1 VVTIVESIG
10 GIDYEKLKDYIQEV
24 PLSGATLSANQ
35 PATLDTVS
43 TRQFRLEVSF
53 AGTAPTTLNLDAVS
67 PLDPSSEAVDWTE
80 LSTSIP
86 IASFTPPTDSVSTLS
101 TDVSKR
107 FSDFRYWRVSFDQ
120 DAVAT
125 ISLLGKGAESV
136 YQSVKSALDE
146 AADIDISGT
155 VASIVERV
163 EDLQGGT
170 IAAVKSRGGTIG
182 TGAANAGVSHGTIDV
197 VGFSRFTSELKTGGT
212 LVTVSHQFKSAP
224 GAMWVEDGTD
234 SVDGT
239 GLVTTFD
246 HVGYRFREVPQD
258 NASTL
263 DVTFRGRA

>member
-1 VVTIVESIG
+1 M
-10 GIDYEKLKDYIQEV
+10 
-24 PLSGATLSANQ
+24 
-35 PATLDTVS
+35 
-43 TRQFRLEVSF
+43 
-53 AGTAPTTLNLDAVS
+53 
-67 PLDPSSEAVDWTE
+67 
-80 LSTSIP
+80 
-86 IASFTPPTDSVSTLS
+86 
-101 TDVSKR
+101 
-107 FSDFRYWRVSFDQ
+107 
-120 DAVAT
+120 
-125 ISLLGKGAESV
+125 

-155 VASIVERV
+155 VASVVERV

-182 TGAANAGVSHGTIDV
+182 TGAASPGVAHGTIDV

-212 LVTVSHQFKSAP
+212 TVTVSHQFQSMP